1 MNFFSLLSL
10 FAFLVYVF
18 LGFYAFLLDR
28 RSRLNQVFLAVCLDL
43 AFWSF
48 AYSFVYGAPTKE
60 VVWFWFRI
68 SALGWCTF
76 PGLILHFLLVL
87 SQKRSLLSKQWIYP
101 VLYGPG
107 FLVLLRALTG
117 VVTAKDFDRT
127 PLGWVEVGAPENVW
141 FWVHSIYLIVC
152 LVLGLVAVFHW
163 GGRSKVVREQ
173 RQARLVV
180 ITLSLSAGVAFI
192 INLVIPALQ
201 SHIVPAVAPVTIFI
215 WGAGV
220 WRAMIK
226 YRLMVLSP
234 AIASEAIV
242 ARMKDLLILT
252 DSLGV
257 ILKINPQTEKVLGY
271 QGGDL
276 IGQSVSLILKDK
288 EIAEEFANC
297 LRKKSMGM
305 VEKEIHFKTL
315 SGDEIPVD
323 VSCSVIKDD
332 AESPV
337 GAVII
342 GQDLR
347 PTKELEKEIQV
358 RIGAEE
364 ALRKAQENLELR
376 IRERTAELGE
386 SNQALQAEITE
397 RKSAEEIFRTLFMRL
412 PIGSYIAQ
420 DGEIKIVNPEF
431 ERTTG
436 FSEDE
441 LLSLPTL
448 SLVHADDRN
457 RVKKWSVQMLKGERS
472 LPYEYRAWTKDGRMR
487 WIMET
492 VTSIRFQGR
501 LATLGCFLD
510 ITDRKEAEETIR
522 TLAYYDPLTGLP
534 NRILF
539 LDRFNLALAQA
550 NRRQLEIALLTL
562 DLDRFKEVND
572 TLGHSAGDQLLKEA
586 GQRLASLLRKTDTI
600 ARMGGDEF
608 MILLSEIRG
617 KEDVTQVSRKILD
630 IFQIPFHVEDQSIPI
645 TASIGIA
652 VFPDDGRTADLLIKN
667 SDRAMYRAKEAGRN
681 NCQFYQPNP

>member
-1 MNFFSLLSL
+1 LNFFSLLSL

-87 SQKRSLLSKQWIYP
+87 SQKRSLLSKKWFYP

-107 FLVLLRALTG
+107 VLVLLRALTG

-127 PLGWVEVGAPENVW
+127 PLGWVEVGAPENLW

-180 ITLSLSAGVAFI
+180 MTLSLSAGVAFI

-215 WGAGV
+215 WGAGI

-252 DSLGV
+252 DPLGA

-271 QGGDL
+271 QAGDL
-276 IGQSVSLILKDK
+276 LGQSISLILQDK
-288 EIAEEFANC
+288 EMAKEFTNC
-297 LRKKSMGM
+297 LLKKSMEM
-305 VEKEIHFKTL
+305 VEKEIRFRTL
-315 SGDEIPVD
+315 TGDEIPVH
-323 VSCSVIKDD
+323 VSCSVIRDE

-337 GAVII
+337 GAVVIA
-342 GQDLR
+342 QDLR
-347 PTKELEKEIQV
+347 PTKELEREIRV
-358 RIGAEE
+358 RTGAEE
-364 ALRKAQENLELR
+364 ALRKAHEELEHR
-376 IRERTAELGE
+376 IQERTAELAQTNE
-386 SNQALQAEITE
+386 ALEREIIERRAAEDL
-397 RKSAEEIFRTLFMRL
+397 FRTLFMRL
-412 PIGSYIAQ
+412 PISSYIAQ
-420 DGEIKIVNPEF
+420 DGKLCIANPEF
-431 ERTTG
+431 ERNTG
-436 FSEDE
+436 YQEDE
-441 LLSLPTL
+441 LIAMNAL
-448 SLVHADDRN
+448 SLVYPEDQEK
-457 RVKKWSVQMLKGERS
+457 VKKWSLEMIKGDRAH
-472 LPYEYRAWTKDGRMR
+472 PYEFRAVHRDGQIR
-487 WIMET
+487 WVMET
-492 VTSIRFQGR
+492 VTSIRYQER
-501 LATLGCFLD
+501 LATLGSIID
-510 ITDRKEAEETIR
+510 ITDRKESEEMIR
-522 TLAYYDPLTGLP
+522 QLAYHDSLTGLP
-534 NRILF
+534 NRTLF
-539 LDRFNLALAQA
+539 RDRFRIALARSERNNSEMA
-550 NRRQLEIALLTL
+550 ILML
-562 DLDRFKEVND
+562 DLDQFKEVND
-572 TLGHSAGDQLLKEA
+572 TLGHNLGDYLLKEV
-586 GQRLASLLRKTDTI
+586 GHRLSGFLRKSDTI

-608 MILLSEIRG
+608 MILLQEIRNR
-617 KEDVTQVSRKILD
+617 EDAAQVAQKLRD
-630 IFQIPFHVEDQSIPI
+630 IFQAPFHLEGQVVGI
-645 TASIGIA
+645 TTSIGIA
-652 VFPDDGRTADLLIKN
+652 VYPGDGLTVEALIKN
-667 SDRAMYRAKEAGRN
+667 ADRAMYQAKEQGRN
-681 NCQFYQPNP
+681 RYLFYTSAD